1 MQEVAVDGTFRMPTT
16 SHAVVHQGL
25 VFVTGTLATRG
36 SSFEV
41 IGTGI
46 RAETEQTI
54 RNISEI
60 LAECGSGLERILKT
74 TVYLRDVEDFLDMDA
89 AYGELLPGRPART
102 TVYVAAMPLGAAIEI
117 DAIAVTESAEQQD
130 R

>member
-1 MQEVAVDGTFRMPTT
+1 MPPRPRAPSAEDPPSHTRRATRRAMQEVAVDGTFRMPTT

-36 SSFEV
+36 SSFDV

-60 LAECGSGLERILKT
+60 LAGCGSGLERILKT
-74 TVYLRDVEDFLDMDA
+74 TVYLRDVEDFLD
-89 AYGELLPGRPART
+89 
-102 TVYVAAMPLGAAIEI
+102 
-117 DAIAVTESAEQQD
+117 
-130 R
+130 